1 MAPDYTLLDATT
13 ATSIFT
19 AAFGFISANFAG
31 IAILLGLTLGL
42 KYGARFIDNGTR
54 GKVKA

>member
-1 MAPDYTLLDATT
+1 MAPDYTLLDATV

-19 AAFGFISANFAG
+19 SAFGFISANFAG

-42 KYGARFIDNGTR
+42 KKAAGLINGGTR